1 MTSNSPELA
10 EVLPVSSCLVFAV
23 SARTAFFSAVA
34 MGTLLAGVLL
44 TPILT
49 HAQISPFQWE
59 VRGGAWIPKADL
71 TGAQGFEG
79 AASADASFGVHFV
92 LRSGLLSYVAG
103 FSEHRFDCGA
113 QCGTAVDFVSTAW
126 DLGVRVNLR
135 EEGIVPW
142 LSLGTSAAVYGA
154 HLGGAV
160 DDESSGRGWGY
171 EVGAGVLIPIG
182 GPFLLNPGVRYG
194 RNDADFAPR
203 GRLETR
209 YFVADAGFVLAF

>member
-1 MTSNSPELA
+1 
-10 EVLPVSSCLVFAV
+10 VFL
-23 SARTAFFSAVA
+23 SAVA
-34 MGTLLAGVLL
+34 IGTLLSGVLL
-44 TPILT
+44 TPIPT
-49 HAQISPFQWE
+49 HAQIPPIQWE
-59 VRGGAWIPKADL
+59 VRGGAWIPETDL
-71 TGAQGFEG
+71 TGAPGFEG

-92 LRSGLLSYVAG
+92 LRSVLLSYVAG
-103 FSEHRFDCGA
+103 FSEHRFGCSA
-113 QCGTAVDFVSTAW
+113 QCGAGVDFVSTAW

-142 LSLGTSAAVYGA
+142 LSLGTSAAVYDA
-154 HLGGAV
+154 HLGVAV
-160 DDESSGRGWGY
+160 DRESSDREWGY

-194 RNDADFAPR
+194 RNDADFASL